1 LGSDSLI
8 ASLNGT
14 LSVYNTKT
22 SLISA
27 KKNPLNQQK
36 YICGEF
42 NVAKLINELTEQI
55 VSFIQNNSL
64 YY

>member
-1 LGSDSLI
+1 M

-14 LSVYNTKT
+14 FSIYNTAT
-22 SLISA
+22 SLTSA
-27 KKNPLNQQK
+27 ENPLNQQK

-55 VSFIQNNSL
+55 VSFIQNNAL